1 MVFYRKR
8 IWRCERSFVQSV
20 SQAVDTCIPLY
31 LLFTANFL
39 LFACSSRKIP
49 GMLATCAVDKTVTLW
64 DTYSSQGEPSNT
76 PPHPC
81 GNKDM
86 GVGKLYTISFYPS
99 SPWLLG
105 CGGGGKEIA
114 LWDLSSESALQS
126 RFGGRF
132 GSGVTEAIK
141 EAQKD
146 RSMSEDFEA
155 MMAVGDSAMDKVRKD
170 AMSKSSKKGK
180 GKKKVHRKGR

>member
-1 MVFYRKR
+1 
-8 IWRCERSFVQSV
+8 
-20 SQAVDTCIPLY
+20 
-31 LLFTANFL
+31 
-39 LFACSSRKIP
+39 
-49 GMLATCAVDKTVTLW
+49 MLATCSVDKTVTLW

-76 PPHPC
+76 PPHLC

-86 GVGKLYTISFYPS
+86 GVGKLYTVSFYPS

-132 GSGVTEAIK
+132 GSSSTEEIK
-141 EAQKD
+141 ETQKD
-146 RSMSEDFEA
+146 APKSEDFEA
-155 MMAVGDSAMDKVRKD
+155 MMAAGGDSAMDKVRKD
-170 AMSKSSKKGK
+170 ARGRPRKKGK
-180 GKKKVHRKGR
+180 GKKKVHKKAR